1 MRELLKM
8 FAATAGVIYRTIRNS
23 RLARMLLMIL
33 LIKFIF
39 FYGFLKGFLY
49 PRYLKPRYE
58 NAEHRSQQVTKDLL
72 NNQKEQI
79 YDRQRWNTLKI
90 SSDF

>member
-1 MRELLKM
+1 MRKLLKP
-8 FAATAGVIYRTIRNS
+8 AATIAAVIFSKIRSSSLTRT
-23 RLARMLLMIL
+23 LLIIL
-33 LIKFIF
+33 LIKFLF

-58 NAEHRSQQVTKDLL
+58 SAEHRSQQVTKDLL

-79 YDRQRWNTLKI
+79 YDRKH
-90 SSDF
+90 